1 MEYEFYL
8 DLFFLWV
15 FFLDLLALYLASCLG
30 RIPMRVPGFLAA
42 AGSRKRLQLRPC
54 CVSCPSGS
62 GRAFSGGSPG
72 SEASCAGWLFLLGR
86 LESS

>member
-15 FFLDLLALYLASCLG
+15 FFLDLLALYLASLFREDAG
-30 RIPMRVPGFLAA
+30 AGPVSLAA
-42 AGSRKRLQLRPC
+42 AAAEASATASLTVFPVLPAAAGLFWRQPD
-54 CVSCPSGS
+54 P
-62 GRAFSGGSPG
+62 
-72 SEASCAGWLFLLGR
+72 EASCAGWLFLQGR